1 MSQYGHLYRW
11 IGAIA
16 ISSAIISLALVA
28 PQETSRTPFP
38 PSAPFVPLPDPE
50 KLAEPPN
57 LLAVSRPADP
67 FREGIRQ
74 ANRAANLGQKAFS
87 PTDWNQVAMAW
98 IEAVAWMQSVPPN
111 SPKRVFAE
119 KKVVEYLQNF
129 TFAQRRAAGN
139 FGLSYPTFGSEILD
153 RQLEL
158 YLSYIAAV
166 GVPDVA
172 IMGSS
177 RALQGIDP
185 SVLQEALAA
194 RDYPGLRIFNFS
206 VNGATAQVVNF
217 ILSRLLTPNQLPRM
231 IIWADG
237 LRAFNNGR
245 VDRTYNEI
253 LNSPGYRL
261 LISGTRPTL
270 GLQLPA
276 TAISEGTRPAQQL
289 YSYQPMANDATSD
302 LVADLVADSVEDLAG
317 VIPPRG
323 SLTGI
328 LPEILAQGFP
338 GTSLF
343 AAIDANGFRAVSTR
357 FNPSVYYQKNPRV
370 SGAFDG
376 DYARFELGGSQDAA
390 LRAVVAL
397 TKARKIPLL
406 IVNLPVTNDYLDSTR
421 SNGQQQF
428 RQYMQNQARSLG
440 FVWRDY
446 SQGNLSRNEY
456 FEDPSHLNRF
466 GAAAVARQLAA
477 DQALRWPRR
486 Q

>member
-1 MSQYGHLYRW
+1 MSPYGHLYRW

-16 ISSAIISLALVA
+16 ISAAIISLVLVA
-28 PQETSRTPFP
+28 PQETSRTRFLPE
-38 PSAPFVPLPDPE
+38 APFVPLPDPE
-50 KLAEPPN
+50 KLTEPLN

-67 FREGIRQ
+67 FREAIRQ

-98 IEAVAWMQSVPPN
+98 SEAIAWMQSVPPN

-129 TFAQRRAAGN
+129 TLAQQRAAGN

-172 IMGSS
+172 IIGSS

-185 SVLQEALAA
+185 SVLQQALAA
-194 RDYPGLRIFNFS
+194 RGYPGLRIFNFS

-261 LISGTRPTL
+261 LMSGTRPTL

-276 TAISEGTRPAQQL
+276 TAISKGTGAAQQL
-289 YSYQPMANDATSD
+289 YSYQPVANDTISD
-302 LVADLVADSVEDLAG
+302 LVADLVG
-317 VIPPRG
+317 VMPPSG

-328 LPEILAQGFP
+328 VSGILAQGLQ

-357 FNPSVYYQKNPRV
+357 FNPSVYYQQNPRV
-370 SGAFDG
+370 SGSFDG

-421 SNGQQQF
+421 RNGQQQF

>member
-1 MSQYGHLYRW
+1 MSKYGYLYRLV
-11 IGAIA
+11 GAIA
-16 ISSAIISLALVA
+16 ISSATLSLTLATVMRLPIA
-28 PQETSRTPFP
+28 AR
-38 PSAPFVPLPDPE
+38 SAKPL
-50 KLAEPPN
+50 N
-57 LLAVSRPADP
+57 LLTVSRPADP
-67 FREGIRQ
+67 FREAIGQ
-74 ANRAANLGQKAFS
+74 ATRAATLAQNAFS

-119 KKVVEYLQNF
+119 KKVVEYLENF
-129 TFAQRRAAGN
+129 TQAQRRAAGN
-139 FGLSYPTFGSEILD
+139 FGLSYPTLGSEILD

-166 GVPDVA
+166 GIPDVA
-172 IMGSS
+172 IIGSS

-185 SVLQEALAA
+185 SVLQQALAA
-194 RDYPGLRIFNFS
+194 RGYPGLRIFNFS

-217 ILSRLLTPNQLPRM
+217 MLSKLLTPNQLPRM

-245 VDRTYNEI
+245 FDRTYNEI
-253 LNSPGYRL
+253 LNSPGYQL
-261 LISGTRPTL
+261 LMSGTRPTL
-270 GLQLPA
+270 GSQLPA
-276 TAISEGTRPAQQL
+276 TAISEETFHAKQL
-289 YSYQPMANDATSD
+289 YSYQPVVHHETWDD
-302 LVADLVADSVEDLAG
+302 PG
-317 VIPPRG
+317 VMMPG
-323 SLTGI
+323 
-328 LPEILAQGFP
+328 ILAQGGP
-338 GTSLF
+338 GSSLF
-343 AAIDANGFRAVSTR
+343 EAIDANGFRAVSTR
-357 FNPSVYYQKNPRV
+357 FNPSVYYRQNPRV
-370 SGAFDG
+370 SGNYDG
-376 DYARFELGGSQDAA
+376 DYARFQLGGSQEAA
-390 LRAVVAL
+390 LRSVVAL
-397 TKARKIPLL
+397 TKARRIPLL
-406 IVNLPVTNDYLDSTR
+406 VVNLPVTNDYLDSSR
-421 SNGQQQF
+421 SYRQQQF

>member
-1 MSQYGHLYRW
+1 MSKYGYLYRLV
-11 IGAIA
+11 GAIA
-16 ISSAIISLALVA
+16 ISSAILSLTLGTVMRF
-28 PQETSRTPFP
+28 PQGIRFAASSIAAR
-38 PSAPFVPLPDPE
+38 SAKPL
-50 KLAEPPN
+50 N

-67 FREGIRQ
+67 FREAIGQ
-74 ANRAANLGQKAFS
+74 ATRAATLAQSAFS

-98 IEAVAWMQSVPPN
+98 IEAVAWMQTVPPN

-119 KKVVEYLQNF
+119 KKVGEYLQNF
-129 TFAQRRAAGN
+129 TFAQQRAAGN

-172 IMGSS
+172 IIGSS

-185 SVLQEALAA
+185 SALQQALATQG
-194 RDYPGLRIFNFS
+194 YPGLRIFNFG

-217 ILSRLLTPNQLPRM
+217 MLSQLLTPNQLPRM
-231 IIWADG
+231 IVWADG

-253 LNSPGYRL
+253 LNSPGYQL
-261 LISGTRPTL
+261 LRSGTRPTL
-270 GLQLPA
+270 GSQLPA
-276 TAISEGTRPAQQL
+276 TAISEDTVHAKQL
-289 YSYQPMANDATSD
+289 YSYQPVTNYATSPPTVD
-302 LVADLVADSVEDLAG
+302 PLVGEIV
-317 VIPPRG
+317 P
-323 SLTGI
+323 GI
-328 LPEILAQGFP
+328 FAQGLQ
-338 GTSLF
+338 GNSLF
-343 AAIDANGFRAVSTR
+343 EAIDANGFRAVSTR
-357 FNPSVYYQKNPRV
+357 FNPSVYYQQNPRV
-370 SGAFDG
+370 SGNYDG
-376 DYARFELGGSQDAA
+376 DYAQFQLGGSQEAA
-390 LRAVVAL
+390 LRSVVAL
-397 TKARKIPLL
+397 TKARRIPLL
-406 IVNLPVTNDYLDSTR
+406 VVNLPVTNDYLDSSR
-421 SNGQQQF
+421 SYRQQQF

-466 GAAAVARQLAA
+466 GAAAVARQLAG
-477 DQALRWPRR
+477 DQSLRWPRR

>member
-1 MSQYGHLYRW
+1 MSKYGYLYRLV
-11 IGAIA
+11 GAIA
-16 ISSAIISLALVA
+16 ISSAIVSLTLGTVMRSHDNGRS
-28 PQETSRTPFP
+28 TK
-38 PSAPFVPLPDPE
+38 PL
-50 KLAEPPN
+50 N

-67 FREGIRQ
+67 FREAIGQ
-74 ANRAANLGQKAFS
+74 ASRAATLAQSAFT
-87 PTDWNQVAMAW
+87 PTEWNQVAMAW

-119 KKVVEYLQNF
+119 KKVAEYLQNF
-129 TFAQRRAAGN
+129 TFAQRQAAGN

-172 IMGSS
+172 IIGSS
-177 RALQGIDP
+177 RALQGVDP
-185 SVLQEALAA
+185 SALQQALAA
-194 RDYPGLRIFNFS
+194 QGYPGLRIFNFG

-217 ILSRLLTPNQLPRM
+217 MLRELLTPNQLPRM
-231 IIWADG
+231 IVWADG

-261 LISGTRPTL
+261 LRSGTRPTL
-270 GLQLPA
+270 GSQFPA
-276 TAISEGTRPAQQL
+276 TAISEGTFQNQQL
-289 YSYQPMANDATSD
+289 YSYHPVANYATSEPRVD
-302 LVADLVADSVEDLAG
+302 RLVGEIVPG
-317 VIPPRG
+317 
-323 SLTGI
+323 
-328 LPEILAQGFP
+328 ILAQGLQ
-338 GTSLF
+338 GNSLF
-343 AAIDANGFRAVSTR
+343 EAIDANGFRAVSTR
-357 FNPSVYYQKNPRV
+357 FNPSVYYQQNPRV
-370 SGAFDG
+370 SGNYDG
-376 DYARFELGGSQDAA
+376 DYAQFQLGGSQDAA
-390 LRAVVAL
+390 LRSVVAL

-406 IVNLPVTNDYLDSTR
+406 VVNLPVTNDYLDSSR
-421 SNGQQQF
+421 SSRQQQF

-446 SQGNLSRNEY
+446 SQGNLSRNDY

-466 GAAAVARQLAA
+466 GAAAVARQLAG

-486 Q
+486 

>member
-1 MSQYGHLYRW
+1 MSKYGYLYRLV
-11 IGAIA
+11 GAIA
-16 ISSAIISLALVA
+16 ISSAIVSLTLGTVMRSHDNGRS
-28 PQETSRTPFP
+28 TK
-38 PSAPFVPLPDPE
+38 PL
-50 KLAEPPN
+50 N

-67 FREGIRQ
+67 FREAIGQ
-74 ANRAANLGQKAFS
+74 ASRAATLAQSAFT
-87 PTDWNQVAMAW
+87 PTEWNQVAMAW

-119 KKVVEYLQNF
+119 KKVAEYLQNF

-139 FGLSYPTFGSEILD
+139 FGLSYPTLGSEILD

-166 GVPDVA
+166 GIPDVA
-172 IMGSS
+172 IIGSS

-185 SVLQEALAA
+185 SVLQQALAA
-194 RDYPGLRIFNFS
+194 QGYPGLRIFNFG

-217 ILSRLLTPNQLPRM
+217 MLSELLTPNQLPRM

-261 LISGTRPTL
+261 LRSGTRPTL
-270 GLQLPA
+270 GSQFPA
-276 TAISEGTRPAQQL
+276 TAISEGTFQNQQL
-289 YSYQPMANDATSD
+289 YSYQPVTNYAASD
-302 LVADLVADSVEDLAG
+302 PRVDLLVGEIVPG
-317 VIPPRG
+317 
-323 SLTGI
+323 
-328 LPEILAQGFP
+328 ILAQGLQ
-338 GTSLF
+338 GNSLF
-343 AAIDANGFRAVSTR
+343 EAIDANGFRAVSTR
-357 FNPSVYYQKNPRV
+357 FNPSVYYQQNPRV
-370 SGAFDG
+370 SGNYDG
-376 DYARFELGGSQDAA
+376 DYARFQLGGSQDAA
-390 LRAVVAL
+390 LRSVVAL

-406 IVNLPVTNDYLDSTR
+406 VVNLPVTNDYLDSSR
-421 SNGQQQF
+421 SYRQQQF

-446 SQGNLSRNEY
+446 SQGNLSRNDY

-466 GAAAVARQLAA
+466 GAAAVARQLAG

-486 Q
+486 

>member
-1 MSQYGHLYRW
+1 MSKYGYLYRLV
-11 IGAIA
+11 GAIA
-16 ISSAIISLALVA
+16 ISSAIVSLTLGTVMRSHDSGRS
-28 PQETSRTPFP
+28 TK
-38 PSAPFVPLPDPE
+38 PL
-50 KLAEPPN
+50 N

-67 FREGIRQ
+67 FREAIGQ
-74 ANRAANLGQKAFS
+74 ASRAATLAQSAFT
-87 PTDWNQVAMAW
+87 PTEWNQVAMAW

-119 KKVVEYLQNF
+119 KKVAEYLQNF

-139 FGLSYPTFGSEILD
+139 FGLSYPTLGSEILD

-166 GVPDVA
+166 GIPDVA
-172 IMGSS
+172 IIGSS

-185 SVLQEALAA
+185 SVLQQALAA
-194 RDYPGLRIFNFS
+194 QGYPGLRIFNFG

-217 ILSRLLTPNQLPRM
+217 MLSELLTPNQLPRM

-261 LISGTRPTL
+261 LRSGTRPTL
-270 GLQLPA
+270 GSQFPA
-276 TAISEGTRPAQQL
+276 TAISEGTFQNQQL
-289 YSYQPMANDATSD
+289 YSYQPVTNYAASD
-302 LVADLVADSVEDLAG
+302 PRVDLLVGEIVPG
-317 VIPPRG
+317 
-323 SLTGI
+323 
-328 LPEILAQGFP
+328 ILAQGLQ
-338 GTSLF
+338 GNSLF
-343 AAIDANGFRAVSTR
+343 EAIDANGFRAVSTR
-357 FNPSVYYQKNPRV
+357 FNPSVYYQQNPRV
-370 SGAFDG
+370 SGNYDG
-376 DYARFELGGSQDAA
+376 DYARFQLGGSQDAA
-390 LRAVVAL
+390 LRSVVAL

-406 IVNLPVTNDYLDSTR
+406 VVNLPVTNDYLDSSR
-421 SNGQQQF
+421 SYRQQQF

-446 SQGNLSRNEY
+446 SQGNLSRNDY

-466 GAAAVARQLAA
+466 GAAAVARQLAG

-486 Q
+486 

>member
-1 MSQYGHLYRW
+1 MSKYGYLYRLV
-11 IGAIA
+11 GAIA
-16 ISSAIISLALVA
+16 ISSAIVSLTLGTVMRSH
-28 PQETSRTPFP
+28 ENGRSTK
-38 PSAPFVPLPDPE
+38 PL
-50 KLAEPPN
+50 N

-67 FREGIRQ
+67 FREAIGQ
-74 ANRAANLGQKAFS
+74 ATRAATLAQSAFS
-87 PTDWNQVAMAW
+87 PADWNKVAMAW
-98 IEAVAWMQSVPPN
+98 IEAVAWMQTVPPN

-119 KKVVEYLQNF
+119 KKVAEYLQNF

-139 FGLSYPTFGSEILD
+139 FGLSYPTFNSEILD

-166 GVPDVA
+166 GIPDVA
-172 IMGSS
+172 IIGSS

-185 SVLQEALAA
+185 SVLQQALAA
-194 RDYPGLRIFNFS
+194 QGYPGLRIFNFG

-217 ILSRLLTPNQLPRM
+217 MLSQLLTPNQLPRM

-261 LISGTRPTL
+261 LRSGTRPTL
-270 GLQLPA
+270 GSQLPA
-276 TAISEGTRPAQQL
+276 TAISEGTFQNQQL
-289 YSYQPMANDATSD
+289 YSYHPVANYATSD
-302 LVADLVADSVEDLAG
+302 PRVDRLVGEIVPG
-317 VIPPRG
+317 
-323 SLTGI
+323 
-328 LPEILAQGFP
+328 ILAQGLQ

-343 AAIDANGFRAVSTR
+343 EAIDANGFRAVSTR
-357 FNPSVYYQKNPRV
+357 FNPSVYYQQNPRV
-370 SGAFDG
+370 SGNYDG
-376 DYARFELGGSQDAA
+376 DYAQFQLGGSQEAA
-390 LRAVVAL
+390 LRSAVAL

-406 IVNLPVTNDYLDSTR
+406 VVNLPVTNDYLDSTR
-421 SNGQQQF
+421 SNRQQQF

-446 SQGNLSRNEY
+446 SQGNLSRNDY

-466 GAAAVARQLAA
+466 GAGAVARQLAG
-477 DQALRWPRR
+477 DRALRWPRR
-486 Q
+486 

>member
-1 MSQYGHLYRW
+1 MSKYGYLYRLV
-11 IGAIA
+11 GAIA
-16 ISSAIISLALVA
+16 ISSAIVSLTLGTVMRSH
-28 PQETSRTPFP
+28 ENGRSTK
-38 PSAPFVPLPDPE
+38 PL
-50 KLAEPPN
+50 N

-67 FREGIRQ
+67 FREAIGQ
-74 ANRAANLGQKAFS
+74 ATRAATLAQSAFS
-87 PTDWNQVAMAW
+87 PADWNKVAMAW
-98 IEAVAWMQSVPPN
+98 IEAVAWMQTVPPN

-119 KKVVEYLQNF
+119 KKVAEYLQNF

-139 FGLSYPTFGSEILD
+139 FGLSYPTFNSEILD

-166 GVPDVA
+166 GIPDVA
-172 IMGSS
+172 IIGSS

-185 SVLQEALAA
+185 SVLQQALAA
-194 RDYPGLRIFNFS
+194 QGYPGLRIFNFG

-217 ILSRLLTPNQLPRM
+217 MLSQLLTPNQLPRM

-261 LISGTRPTL
+261 LRSGTRPTL
-270 GLQLPA
+270 GSQLPA
-276 TAISEGTRPAQQL
+276 TAISEGTFQNQQL
-289 YSYQPMANDATSD
+289 YSYHPVANYATSD
-302 LVADLVADSVEDLAG
+302 PRVYRLVGEIVPG
-317 VIPPRG
+317 
-323 SLTGI
+323 
-328 LPEILAQGFP
+328 ILAQGLQ

-343 AAIDANGFRAVSTR
+343 EAIDANGFRAVSTR
-357 FNPSVYYQKNPRV
+357 FNPSVYYQQNPRV
-370 SGAFDG
+370 SGNYDG
-376 DYARFELGGSQDAA
+376 DYAQFQLGGSQEAA
-390 LRAVVAL
+390 LRSAVAL

-406 IVNLPVTNDYLDSTR
+406 VVNLPVTNDYLDSTR
-421 SNGQQQF
+421 SNRQQQF

-446 SQGNLSRNEY
+446 SQGNLSRNDY

-466 GAAAVARQLAA
+466 GAAAVARQLAG

-486 Q
+486 

>member
-1 MSQYGHLYRW
+1 MSKYGYLYRLV
-11 IGAIA
+11 GAIA
-16 ISSAIISLALVA
+16 ISSAILSLTLGTVMRFPTGRFAASHENARSAKALN
-28 PQETSRTPFP
+28 E
-38 PSAPFVPLPDPE
+38 
-50 KLAEPPN
+50 
-57 LLAVSRPADP
+57 LAVSRPADP
-67 FREGIRQ
+67 FREAIGQ
-74 ANRAANLGQKAFS
+74 ATRAATLAQSAFS

-129 TFAQRRAAGN
+129 TFAQQRAAGN

-172 IMGSS
+172 IIGSS

-185 SVLQEALAA
+185 SALQQALAA
-194 RDYPGLRIFNFS
+194 QGYPGLRIFNFG

-217 ILSRLLTPNQLPRM
+217 MLSQLLTPNQLPRM
-231 IIWADG
+231 IVWADG

-261 LISGTRPTL
+261 LRSGTRPTL
-270 GLQLPA
+270 GSQLPA
-276 TAISEGTRPAQQL
+276 TAISEDTVHAQQL
-289 YSYQPMANDATSD
+289 YSYQPVTSYATSD
-302 LVADLVADSVEDLAG
+302 VVGEIV
-317 VIPPRG
+317 P
-323 SLTGI
+323 GI
-328 LPEILAQGFP
+328 FAQGLQ
-338 GTSLF
+338 GNSLF
-343 AAIDANGFRAVSTR
+343 QAIDANGFRAVSTR
-357 FNPSVYYQKNPRV
+357 FNPSVYYQQNPRV
-370 SGAFDG
+370 SGNYDG
-376 DYARFELGGSQDAA
+376 DYAQFQLGGSQDAA
-390 LRAVVAL
+390 LRSVVAL

-406 IVNLPVTNDYLDSTR
+406 VVNLPVTNDYLDSTR
-421 SNGQQQF
+421 SYRQQQF

-466 GAAAVARQLAA
+466 GAAAVARQLAG
-477 DQALRWPRR
+477 DRALRWPRR